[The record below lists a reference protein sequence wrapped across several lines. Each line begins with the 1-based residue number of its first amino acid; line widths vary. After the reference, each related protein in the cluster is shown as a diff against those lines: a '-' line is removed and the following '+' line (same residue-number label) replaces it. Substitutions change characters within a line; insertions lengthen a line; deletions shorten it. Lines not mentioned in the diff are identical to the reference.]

1 MCDGPHN
8 LSGKMLV
15 KITGKNLD
23 IGSALRNHVEARLK
37 QICEK
42 YFYGTVSSHVTIEK
56 QKSQFAT
63 DCTLHLA
70 TGLVLQSHGAAGDAL
85 VGFDN
90 AAEHLEKQL
99 RRYKRRLKDHHK
111 NRQEPVK
118 TTAATSYVIAA
129 DGHSEET
136 EPSDLS
142 PVIIAETSANVP
154 ELSVGEAVMQL
165 DISSNP
171 FLLFRNARDGGLNVI
186 YRRPDGNIGWIDPRH
201 NLSR

>member
-1 MCDGPHN
+1 
-8 LSGKMLV
+8 MLV

-23 IGSALRNHVEARLK
+23 IGTALRNHVEARLK
-37 QICEK
+37 QISEK
-42 YFYGTVSSHVTIEK
+42 YFYGTVSSHIKVEK
-56 QKSQFAT
+56 QKSQFAV

-70 TGLVLQSHGAAGDAL
+70 TGLVLQSHSAAPDAL
-85 VGFDN
+85 LSFDN

-111 NRQEPVK
+111 SRQEPVK
-118 TTAATSYVIAA
+118 MSAAASYVIAA
-129 DGHSEET
+129 DGHDEET
-136 EPSDLS
+136 EPGDLN
-142 PVIIAETSANVP
+142 PVIIAEASASVP

-165 DISSNP
+165 DISSNQ

-201 NLSR
+201 NASR